1 VTLTMLI
8 LQLVVGDF
16 GLSYEESKA
25 QFALWSILAAVSISS
40 FYSSYVKKNLVLT
53 NECLLREQ

>member
-1 VTLTMLI
+1 MLI

-25 QFALWSILAAVSISS
+25 QFALWAILASVSIGFFFILQKQS
-40 FYSSYVKKNLVLT
+40 
-53 NECLLREQ
+53 NELLFEGDMMAQFKFI

>member
-1 VTLTMLI
+1 MLI

-25 QFALWSILAAVSISS
+25 QFALWSILAAVSIV
-40 FYSSYVKKNLVLT
+40 FIHLVKRNLVT
-53 NECLLREQ
+53 ETIK